1 MRSCRSLSSFLKS
14 RGGSGEQDLR
24 CGKRERRKIMQ
35 VIFDNG
41 LWVTAWLLIICFTVV
56 VLAANKYNGGGK

>member
-1 MRSCRSLSSFLKS
+1 
-14 RGGSGEQDLR
+14 
-24 CGKRERRKIMQ
+24 MQ